1 MNTVLNQEILIEINS
16 TKKIFSQGP
25 LHPRDG
31 PKEGEQVTCKH
42 TISSCL
48 STATLDFIIWFENL
62 HDLI

>member
-1 MNTVLNQEILIEINS
+1 MNTLLNQEIFIDRNS
-16 TKKIFSQGP
+16 TKWKFSQGP

-42 TISSCL
+42 TILSYL

-62 HDLI
+62 YDLI